1 MSEEFQRAA
10 DRHFKSRLSAWLLW
24 KSGKTKLRLGTV
36 GETGA
41 AGYAHV
47 VKNHVSDNL
56 WGTTFQGIKFRGHGA
71 RRKNFAVIL
80 SHDSRI
86 NRHRTWAFD
95 AFNLQIAER
104 SFAQRL

>member
-1 MSEEFQRAA
+1 V
-10 DRHFKSRLSAWLLW
+10 D
-24 KSGKTKLRLGTV
+24 
-36 GETGA
+36 ETGA

-47 VKNHVSDNL
+47 VKNHVPENL

-86 NRHRTWAFD
+86 NRHRT
-95 AFNLQIAER
+95 
-104 SFAQRL
+104 